1 MRDSCTK
8 CKALSVAGG
17 APSCK
22 LGHPINSKT
31 TTPAE
36 PCERP
41 LTYLAFNEAHADYIH
56 AVNMRRGSKLT

>member
-41 LTYLAFNEAHADYIH
+41 LTYLAFNEACRLYTC
-56 AVNMRRGSKLT
+56 GEYEEGE